1 MFSCSLG
8 LRVVVCWCG
17 VDFAGCVRVACVGFG
32 LRVLCLVMC
41 WMCWF
46 DVCCDSRCFV
56 VLI

>member
-32 LRVLCLVMC
+32 LGVVSCYVLDVLV
-41 WMCWF
+41 
-46 DVCCDSRCFV
+46 
-56 VLI
+56 